1 MNGNINPELLKR
13 EKSKDPEKL
22 LESLSPE
29 DRKRVTDMLADKN
42 ALANLLKSPEALA
55 IMNMLS
61 GKGKNG

>member
-22 LESLSPE
+22 LESLSPQ